1 MTISILATQQIVSAY
16 AAAVQ
21 AKAKSAISF
30 VSGSL
35 ELARANAVAALMMWL
50 QALAMQIL
58 ALTRAS
64 TSIGADL
71 DTWMADFGIVVR
83 EAAVAATGTVTF
95 ARFTATLQAT
105 IPVGTTIQTADGMQK
120 FTVIADA
127 AQPSWNVSL
136 NAYVL
141 GAGVSSIA
149 ATVQAVTTGTAGNIN
164 AATLTQI
171 TSAIAGVDTVTNAAP
186 FATGVNAESDA
197 ALLARFQL
205 MLQGLR
211 SGIKA
216 SVAAAIEAL
225 QQGIQFSIVED
236 QTFAGAVQEG
246 FFYVVI
252 APYTAPLATMVYSAV
267 DAVRPM
273 GINIAVYPANTLA
286 ANVAATVTAQAG
298 YTHAN
303 VAAAVTTAIQNFIA
317 AVPLGSGL
325 LWSQLYSV
333 AWGVPGVASVTG
345 LTLNAGTADIA
356 GTANQAIINGT
367 TVIS

>member
-1 MTISILATQQIVSAY
+1 
-16 AAAVQ
+16 
-21 AKAKSAISF
+21 
-30 VSGSL
+30 
-35 ELARANAVAALMMWL
+35 
-50 QALAMQIL
+50 
-58 ALTRAS
+58 
-64 TSIGADL
+64 
-71 DTWMADFGIVVR
+71 
-83 EAAVAATGTVTF
+83 
-95 ARFTATLQAT
+95 
-105 IPVGTTIQTADGMQK
+105 
-120 FTVIADA
+120 
-127 AQPSWNVSL
+127 
-136 NAYVL
+136 
-141 GAGVSSIA
+141 
-149 ATVQAVTTGTAGNIN
+149 
-164 AATLTQI
+164 
-171 TSAIAGVDTVTNAAP
+171 
-186 FATGVNAESDA
+186 
-197 ALLARFQL
+197 
-205 MLQGLR
+205 
-211 SGIKA
+211 
-216 SVAAAIEAL
+216 
-225 QQGIQFSIVED
+225 
-236 QTFAGAVQEG
+236 VQEG